1 MTSVSY
7 LRALIE
13 RATVTTNDTESSK
26 DAEHAIANDDKDDC
40 NYDGSGTRFSDVF
53 FRCSAEAK
61 SFKALC
67 TLYPATVV
75 PLSSLYQRGC
85 LDDSETSL
93 PLASLRGLREAGV
106 VEISGLGLYGSR
118 AFLGFSIGLPERL
131 VTNPDQLL

>member
-1 MTSVSY
+1 MHTINMTSVSY

-40 NYDGSGTRFSDVF
+40 NYGGSGTRFSDVF
-53 FRCSAEAK
+53 FRCSSEAK

-93 PLASLRGLREAGV
+93 PWHHFVVCERQGLSKFLPWGFTGQ
-106 VEISGLGLYGSR
+106 GL
-118 AFLGFSIGLPERL
+118 F
-131 VTNPDQLL
+131 